1 MPASKP
7 ILNPRLVAAD
17 IEGEKVAYD
26 PVHGQLH
33 YLNHSAS
40 LVTDL
45 CDGQTT
51 IRQMA
56 EAIADVYEMPFD
68 DVRSQVNGVIRDLR
82 KVGVIEERGSGGIS
96 PATADNDID
105 LSAIVRMEVPRTA

>member
-7 ILNPRLVAAD
+7 ILNPRLVVAEID
-17 IEGEKVAYD
+17 GEKVVYD
-26 PVHGQLH
+26 RVHAQLH

-45 CDGQTT
+45 CDGETT

-68 DVRSQVNGVIRDLR
+68 DVRSQVNGVVRDLR
-82 KVGVIEERGSGGIS
+82 KVGVIEERTGAIS
-96 PATADNDID
+96 PDTADDD
-105 LSAIVRMEVPRTA
+105 LDLEGLVRMEVPRNA